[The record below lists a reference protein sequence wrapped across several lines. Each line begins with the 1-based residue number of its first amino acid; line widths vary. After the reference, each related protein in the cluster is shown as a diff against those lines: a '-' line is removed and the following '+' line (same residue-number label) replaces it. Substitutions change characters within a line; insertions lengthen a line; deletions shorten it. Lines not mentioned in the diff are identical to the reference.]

1 MGEVAVQLQQ
11 AKTTRIFILESV
23 ELQLLRVVQ
32 RTAHPFAV
40 AQPHRQ
46 AVGVVDLRM
55 DSVAHPPFVIAAAEH
70 TGHRRDAQL
79 FDVFTRVDVVFHI
92 HNHLRLLTVHDEL
105 IGAGDAWAVE
115 QRIDGKYRRPRF
127 NGLKPERGEVR
138 ELFRRIGKGIDRQAA
153 G

>member
-1 MGEVAVQLQQ
+1 
-11 AKTTRIFILESV
+11 
-23 ELQLLRVVQ
+23 
-32 RTAHPFAV
+32 
-40 AQPHRQ
+40 
-46 AVGVVDLRM
+46 M
-55 DSVAHPPFVIAAAEH
+55 DSVAHPSFVIAAAKH

-105 IGAGDAWAVE
+105 IGPGDAWAVE
-115 QRIDGKYRRPRF
+115 QRIDGKYRSSRF

-138 ELFRRIGKGIDRQAA
+138 EFFRRIGKGIDRQTA